1 MPGPKGEKVSAA
13 PGAGGEGAMGIP
25 GLPSYLPTVG
35 VTQLQL
41 LSCIISPNSAF
52 SLFYPA
58 RGNQEDLGSQE
69 ILGKM

>member
-1 MPGPKGEKVSAA
+1 
-13 PGAGGEGAMGIP
+13 MGIP
-25 GLPSYLPTVG
+25 GLPSYLPTAG
-35 VTQLQL
+35 GTQLQL
-41 LSCIISPNSAF
+41 LPSITSPNSAF